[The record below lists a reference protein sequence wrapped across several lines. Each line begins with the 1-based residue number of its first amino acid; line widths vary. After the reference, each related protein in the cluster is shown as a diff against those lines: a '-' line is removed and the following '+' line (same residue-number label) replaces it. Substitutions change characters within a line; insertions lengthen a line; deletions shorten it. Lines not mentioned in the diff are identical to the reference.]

1 MAASLGRST
10 WKGHLRVSLV
20 SIPVKAYT
28 AATSGG
34 GEIHLNQLHRDCHH
48 RIRYRKTCPVHGEI
62 SSEEIVS
69 GYEYARDQSVV
80 VQPEELDRL
89 RTESDRAIAIDVFVA
104 PEAVDAVYHTGKTY
118 YLLPDGPAGAKPY
131 ALLHRVM
138 GEQGLHA
145 VARVVLSGRERL
157 VLVRPLGRLL
167 AMSTLVYES
176 QVKAAEAFEE
186 AVAAPELSAEELQL
200 ATSLVTA
207 SCAEQ
212 FDLGRYRDLYT
223 ERLGALIEA
232 KIEGHEITTA
242 PAEPEREV
250 INLIDALKRS
260 VAEAEGS
267 NTAAPKKRKK
277 PLSAGRMPKRDA
289 RKKKRA

>member
-1 MAASLGRST
+1 M
-10 WKGHLRVSLV
+10 SLV
-20 SIPVKAYT
+20 SIPVRAYIP
-28 AATSGG
+28 ATSGG

-48 RIRYRKTCPVHGEI
+48 RIRYRKTCPVHGEVP
-62 SSEEIVS
+62 SEEIVS
-69 GYEYARDQSVV
+69 GYEYAQGQSVV

-104 PEAVDAVYHTGKTY
+104 PEAVDAVYHAGKTS
-118 YLLPDGPAGAKPY
+118 YLLPDGPAGVNPY

-138 GEQGLHA
+138 GEQGRHA

-157 VLVRPLGRLL
+157 VLIRPIGRLL

-186 AVAAPELSAEELQL
+186 AVTTPELSTEELQL
-200 ATSLVTA
+200 ATSLVAA

-223 ERLGALIEA
+223 ECLGALIEA
-232 KIEGHEITTA
+232 KIEGHEIATA

-260 VAEAEGS
+260 VAEANG
-267 NTAAPKKRKK
+267 AVPKKRKK
-277 PLSAGRMPKRDA
+277 PLSAGRMPKRRDA

>member
-20 SIPVKAYT
+20 SIPVKAYP
-28 AATSGG
+28 ASTSGG

-48 RIRYRKTCPVHGEI
+48 RIRYRKTCPVHEEV

-69 GYEYARDQSVV
+69 GYEYARGQSVV

-89 RTESDRAIAIDVFVA
+89 RSESDRAIAIDVFVA
-104 PEAVDAVYHTGKTY
+104 PEAVDAVYHAGKTY

-131 ALLHRVM
+131 ALLHRAM
-138 GEQGLHA
+138 GAQGRHA

-157 VLVRPLGRLL
+157 VLIRPMGRLL
-167 AMSTLVYES
+167 AMSTLVYEA
-176 QVKAAEAFEE
+176 QVKEAEAFQD
-186 AVAAPELSAEELQL
+186 AVADTELSTEELHL
-200 ATSLVTA
+200 TTTLVAA
-207 SCAEQ
+207 SSQPE

-223 ERLGALIEA
+223 ERLSALIEA
-232 KIEGHEITTA
+232 KIEGHEIATA

-250 INLIDALKRS
+250 INLMEALKRS
-260 VAEAEGS
+260 VAEAQT
-267 NTAAPKKRKK
+267 NRALPAKPKK
-277 PLSAGRMPKRDA
+277 PLAKGRTAATRAG
-289 RKKKRA
+289 KKKRA

>member
-69 GYEYARDQSVV
+69 GYEYAQGQSVV
-80 VQPEELDRL
+80 VRPEELDRL

-104 PEAVDAVYHTGKTY
+104 PEALDAVYHTGKTY
-118 YLLPDGPAGAKPY
+118 YLMPDGPAGAKPY

-138 GEQGLHA
+138 GEQGRHA

-186 AVAAPELSAEELQL
+186 AVTGPELSTEELQP
-200 ATSLVTA
+200 APSLVAA
-207 SCAEQ
+207 SYAKE

-223 ERLGALIEA
+223 ERLSALVEA
-232 KIEGHEITTA
+232 KIEGHEIATA

-250 INLIDALKRS
+250 INLIEALKRS
-260 VAEAEGS
+260 VAEAQA
-267 NTAAPKKRKK
+267 NRALPAKPKKSLAK
-277 PLSAGRMPKRDA
+277 GRAAATRA